1 MKLYEY
7 FRSSASYRVRI
18 ALNFKGVGYESI
30 AVDLRASA
38 SAQRTPQFLSVNPE
52 GLVPVL
58 VDGER
63 TFTQSLAI
71 IEYLEEVRPQPPLL
85 PRAPRERAQVR
96 ALALAIACDIHPL
109 NNLRVLNY
117 LREPLHADEAAV
129 NSWYAHWIAT
139 GFTALEAQVKSTSGD
154 GRCMFGKSVTLA
166 DVCLVPQMAN
176 AHRMKCDVE
185 PYPTLRSICAHLE
198 ALPAFARAA
207 PGAQPKRQP
216 Q

>member
-7 FRSSASYRVRI
+7 SRSSAAYRVRI
-18 ALNFKGVGYESI
+18 ALNVKGIGYESL
-30 AVDLRASA
+30 AVDLRPAV
-38 SAQRTPQFLSVNPE
+38 SAQRTPQFLALNPE

-71 IEYLEEVRPQPPLL
+71 IEYLEETRPQPPLL
-85 PRAPRERAQVR
+85 PRTPRERAQVR
-96 ALALAIACDIHPL
+96 ALALAVACDTPPL
-109 NNLRVLNY
+109 NNTRVLKS

-129 NSWYAHWIAT
+129 NAWYAHWIAQ
-139 GFTALEAQVKSTSGD
+139 GFTALEAQVQNTSGD

-176 AHRMKCDVE
+176 AHRMKCDVA
-185 PYPTLRSICAHLE
+185 PSPTLRSICAHLE
-198 ALPAFARAA
+198 ALPPFAKAA
-207 PGAQPKRQP
+207 PA
-216 Q
+216 

>member
-7 FRSSASYRVRI
+7 FRSSAAYRVRI
-18 ALNFKGVGYESI
+18 ALNFKGMEYESL
-30 AVDLRASA
+30 AVDLRAPA
-38 SAQRTPQFLSVNPE
+38 SRQRTEQFLAVNPE

-71 IEYLEEVRPQPPLL
+71 IEYLEETRPQPPLL
-85 PRAPRERAQVR
+85 PRAPRDRAQVR

-117 LREPLHADEAAV
+117 LREPLRTDEAAV
-129 NSWYAHWIAT
+129 NTWYAHWIEQ
-139 GFTALEAQVKSTSGD
+139 GFSALEAQVQHTSGD
-154 GRCMFGKSVTLA
+154 GRYMFGDSVTLA
-166 DVCLVPQMAN
+166 DVCIVPQMAN
-176 AHRMKCDVE
+176 AHRLKCDVE

-198 ALPAFARAA
+198 GLRAFVRAA
-207 PGAQPKRQP
+207 PAAQPQP

>member
-7 FRSSASYRVRI
+7 FRSSAAYRVRI
-18 ALNFKGVGYESI
+18 ALNVKNVAYESI
-30 AVDLRASA
+30 AVDLRAAA
-38 SAQRTPQFLSVNPE
+38 SAQRSAQFLAVNPE

-71 IEYLEEVRPQPPLL
+71 IEYLEEVRPQPALL
-85 PRAPRERAQVR
+85 PHSPRERAQVR

-129 NSWYAHWIAT
+129 DSWYGHWIAQ
-139 GFTALEAQVKSTSGD
+139 GFTALEAQVQHTSGD

-176 AHRMKCDVE
+176 AHRLKCDVG

-198 ALPAFARAA
+198 GLPAFARAA
-207 PGAQPKRQP
+207 PAAQPQP